1 MAKALGM
8 IRLARTE
15 GWAAACLSDVH
26 CPWEFTDYHSLPG
39 APRDLRNTVV
49 AIEEFIVIFCTRSA
63 ILLSPAAQ
71 QAWRDHECHVA
82 RHECG
87 RLLTVSLRIKG
98 ASCAITSVYA
108 PDQSYGADLRRDF
121 FELCDEVRLGI
132 PASTSQLWLGNWNN
146 HIGVDSCQHYS
157 GLGRYGMNT
166 PAGTPGREL
175 AAWLAH
181 GPQLDLIDSYFKIRP
196 RGTWSHPVGG
206 RHIHFELDV
215 CAASSPLRRRFSRV
229 KTFQVEFSD
238 HCGKTYHLALAKA
251 HEAWRELRQLGA
263 EAQKRPL
270 ALHRMQGSLPEA
282 VALREQYVRLC
293 EDRTPPLDENCPL
306 FAIRDIAAAA
316 AEEVVGRE
324 SKRWCT
330 LYLAGHAREMQAECD
345 ALRELRRRQ
354 RLAPTTEESTALRQQ
369 HRARSQAYRALRRKW
384 RAEWI
389 SGMVTELE
397 RSMQFHDMGR
407 FYATLRELGVKL
419 QEYSQRGRQ
428 DHTPEALREHYSK
441 LGAEVNTVSQ
451 ETLDRLPPPRPTCAA
466 LGDTPSSTEIL
477 AQMQKM
483 KNSAGGKDEITIKM
497 LLHGGDRVVGHTIHG
512 IQHMWVTPPQERE
525 AFLHEAVVI
534 SLWKRKGDPQDLDK
548 HRDICLI
555 SIFARIIARVLSAR
569 LTAYCEE
576 HHVLANDQWGFR
588 PMRSTLGAVSVVRR
602 LVDLACH
609 CGADNI
615 DDPICVEPL
624 DMQKAY
630 PSAFRNAAEVVE
642 RNEGIPEAVIQLEKG
657 LTELTEYVCRNK
669 LGYSKPYK
677 LLRGFKEGCPACCVR
692 YNIYHNAGLRDFRA
706 RSAAAGLSDT
716 VQLRHAPETV
726 RIHPLNGMH
735 GPKWQRQADTWERF
749 TVDLIS
755 FADDTNLVH
764 RASVAEARRD
774 LITSTMNEWGETV
787 HPDKWQHLRARRAT
801 PATAAA
807 PAHAAAAPRAEHP
820 PRRRPAAAAPAAAS
834 TAAPAAAQGLVRRR
848 VTGKSSAAAALGPA
862 LAAPPPAAAQKW
874 DPSIELL
881 GSWISADGTTD
892 RNLYERL
899 TRARKLWY
907 AVYRRLPSLGLSAR
921 EKGKVVQ
928 ATVMASLLYACE
940 VTPFNTKQLDIL
952 QRFQNRV
959 VRAVTMSSTLTIRTM
974 KGRLTQTDLRLWTG
988 MDSIRVQIIKRTLGW
1003 IGHVCRRG
1011 SSRLEYR
1018 MLRGW
1023 LDPECTYTAAGRGLT
1038 WKKQV
1043 DDWLRGVE
1051 ALDGQGRPWHVLATT
1066 YDDSGSHH
1074 LWDQLLRTY
1083 VEAKRKSADQAKARI
1098 KPMTT
1103 CECGA
1108 SMPFETWREAT
1119 RRRTIAE
1126 YGEATVNTWPQQCP
1140 HCGLPFRDIF
1150 AKRVHVGHC
1159 KKRRQAANLPL
1170 DGYPGF
1176 RQP

>member
-1 MAKALGM
+1 MRERLTSKEFWPP
-8 IRLARTE
+8 RPSLARE
-15 GWAAACLSDVH
+15 CGYLIDGVCLSCYMADH
-26 CPWEFTDYHSLPG
+26 CS
-39 APRDLRNTVV
+39 
-49 AIEEFIVIFCTRSA
+49 
-63 ILLSPAAQ
+63 
-71 QAWRDHECHVA
+71 
-82 RHECG
+82 CG
-87 RLLTVSLRIKG
+87 RPIEASSARRLSDGIPTDSPSINPSTASDCTIDNTFISDSVSLRIKG
-98 ASCAITSVYA
+98 ASYAITSVFA

-121 FELCDEVRLGI
+121 FELCDEVRSGI
-132 PASTSQLWLGNWNN
+132 PATTSQLWLGDWNS
-146 HIGVDSCQHYS
+146 HIGVDPCQHYS
-157 GLGRYGMNT
+157 GLGRYRYGMNT
-166 PAGTPGREL
+166 PTGTPGREL

-181 GPQLDLIDSYFKIRP
+181 GPQLDLIDSYFNIRP
-196 RGTWSHPVGG
+196 RGTW
-206 RHIHFELDV
+206 
-215 CAASSPLRRRFSRV
+215 V

-251 HEAWRELRQLGA
+251 HEVWRELRQRGV

-293 EDRTPPLDENCPL
+293 EDRRIVLS
-306 FAIRDIAAAA
+306 AA
-316 AEEVVGRE
+316 G
-324 SKRWCT
+324 
-330 LYLAGHAREMQAECD
+330 G
-345 ALRELRRRQ
+345 
-354 RLAPTTEESTALRQQ
+354 
-369 HRARSQAYRALRRKW
+369 
-384 RAEWI
+384 
-389 SGMVTELE
+389 E
-397 RSMQFHDMGR
+397 RSGFLAWSRTWNGPCNFMIWAVSTPR
-407 FYATLRELGVKL
+407 CASLGVKL

-451 ETLDRLPPPRPTCAA
+451 ETLDRLPPLRPTCAA
-466 LGDTPSSTEIL
+466 FGDIPRQIL
-477 AQMQKM
+477 AQMKKM

-512 IQHMWVTPPQERE
+512 IQHMWVTPPQEWE

-534 SLWKRKGDPQDLDK
+534 SLWERKGDPKDLDK
-548 HRDICLI
+548 HRGICLI
-555 SIFARIIARVLSAR
+555 SIAKIIARVLSAR

-576 HHVLANDQWGFR
+576 HHALANDQWGFR
-588 PMRSTLGAVSVVRR
+588 PMRSTLGAISVVRR

-609 CGADNI
+609 CGADNF

-630 PSAFRNAAEVVE
+630 PSASRNAAEAVE
-642 RNEGIPEAVIQLEKG
+642 RNEGIPEAVIQFEKG
-657 LTELTEYVCRNK
+657 LTEFTENVCRNR

-677 LLRGFKEGCPACCVR
+677 LLREFKEGCLASCVR
-692 YNIYHNAGLRDFRA
+692 YKIYHNAGLRDFRA
-706 RSAAAGLSDT
+706 RSAAAGLSDI

-726 RIHPLNGMH
+726 RIHPFNGTH

-749 TVDLIS
+749 ILDLIS

-807 PAHAAAAPRAEHP
+807 PAPAAAVPRAEHP
-820 PRRRPAAAAPAAAS
+820 PRRRPAAAAPAAAP
-834 TAAPAAAQGLVRRR
+834 AAARAAAQGLVRRW

-862 LAAPPPAAAQKW
+862 PAAIPPAAAQKW

-881 GSWISADGTTD
+881 GSWISADGTTE

-899 TRARKLWY
+899 TR
-907 AVYRRLPSLGLSAR
+907 
-921 EKGKVVQ
+921 
-928 ATVMASLLYACE
+928 
-940 VTPFNTKQLDIL
+940 VTAFNTKQLDIL

-974 KGRLTQTDLRLWTG
+974 KGRLTQTDLRLRTG
-988 MDSIRVQIIKRTLGW
+988 MDSIRAQITKRAHFGLDW
-1003 IGHVCRRG
+1003 A
-1011 SSRLEYR
+1011 RLPS
-1018 MLRGW
+1018 GF
-1023 LDPECTYTAAGRGLT
+1023 CTHTAAGRGLT

-1051 ALDGQGRPWHVLATT
+1051 ALEGQERPWHVLATT

-1074 LWDQLLRTY
+1074 MWDQLLRTY
-1083 VEAKRKSADQAKARI
+1083 VEAKRKSADQDTHANRHAADQQ
-1098 KPMTT
+1098 P
-1103 CECGA
+1103 A
-1108 SMPFETWREAT
+1108 PAT
-1119 RRRTIAE
+1119 RLRTIAE

-1140 HCGLPFRDIF
+1140 HCGLPFRGIF

-1159 KKRRQAANLPL
+1159 KKRRLAANLPL

-1176 RQP
+1176 RQC